1 MRDDLPAGARPA
13 AHSARVL
20 VLPLTSADGVA
31 ICRLLDSV
39 DIHCDVFVDINALCL
54 ALDAGAECL
63 LLSEEAVVAHSE
75 QLLARLV
82 DQPMWSELPVIVL
95 SKPGQESN
103 AMAQLMPRLGN
114 VSVVERP
121 VRMSTLLLLVR
132 SSLRARLRQYQLRD
146 FLREREQLL
155 ESERFARS
163 DAERAGRIKDEFLAT
178 LSHELRTPLNAMLGW
193 ARVLRKSKNLSE
205 EVGNGLA
212 VIERN
217 ARSQAQII
225 GDLLDM
231 SAIISGKVRLDTQ
244 PLDLAALIDATI
256 ETVKPAAEAKAI
268 RLSVVPC
275 DCASTIQGDANRL
288 QQVLWNL
295 LANAVKFTPPGGEVR
310 VTLARNESH
319 LTIEVVDNGE
329 GIDCAFL
336 PSIFARFSQADAS
349 SARRHGGLGLGLS
362 IVRQLVELHGGTISA
377 HSDGPGTG
385 SKFRVMLP
393 VRIAHTAAND
403 ASGGWPMLGEAIAP
417 LEEPAQGDLA
427 GLKVLVVDDEPD
439 SRALIERL
447 LQDWHANVV
456 TAASAEE
463 AMAILACDAP
473 NLIVSDIG
481 MPGTDGYALL
491 RQIRALKDGRADIPA
506 VAVTAYVRREDQ
518 AQAARAGFQAHLS
531 KPVDASQ
538 LQTTVERVARQS
550 GTSRSRPA
558 DIRPWH

>member
-1 MRDDLPAGARPA
+1 MAAELQPPQSPGAGADGP
-13 AHSARVL
+13 RVL
-20 VLPLTSADGVA
+20 ALPLTPTDGNA
-31 ICRLLDSV
+31 ICKLLSSV
-39 DIHCDVFVDINALCL
+39 DISCDVFIDIEKLCS
-54 ALDAGAECL
+54 ALDAGADCL
-63 LLSEEAVVAHSE
+63 LLCEEAVLAHSTL
-75 QLLARLV
+75 LLARLAN
-82 DQPMWSELPVIVL
+82 QPMWSELPVIVL

-132 SSLRARLRQYQLRD
+132 SSLRARVRQYQLRD

-155 ESERFARS
+155 DSERFARS

-193 ARVLRKSKNLSE
+193 ARVLRKNAGLSE
-205 EVGNGLA
+205 DIRNGLA

-231 SAIISGKVRLDTQ
+231 SAIISGKVRLDMQ
-244 PLDLAALIDATI
+244 PVEITAVIDATI

-268 RLSVVPC
+268 RLIGPQPC
-275 DCASTIQGDANRL
+275 AGAMQGDANRL

-295 LANAVKFTPPGGEVR
+295 LSNAVKFTPPGGEVR
-310 VTLARNESH
+310 VTLARTESH

-329 GIDCAFL
+329 GIDRAFL
-336 PSIFARFSQADAS
+336 PNIFARFSQADAS

-377 HSDGPGTG
+377 QSDGPGTG

-393 VRIAHTAAND
+393 VRLAKYAGNEAT
-403 ASGGWPMLGEAIAP
+403 GGWHALDAELAP
-417 LEEPAQGDLA
+417 AEESTHGDLT

-439 SRALIERL
+439 SRALLERL
-447 LQDWHANVV
+447 LQDWHADVL

-463 AMAILACDAP
+463 AMAVLALQSP
-473 NLIVSDIG
+473 HVIVSDIG

-491 RQIRALKDGRADIPA
+491 RQIRALNDARADIPA

-518 AQAARAGFQAHLS
+518 VQAARAGFQAHLS
-531 KPVDASQ
+531 KPVDAGE
-538 LQTTVERVARQS
+538 LQSTVERVAR
-550 GTSRSRPA
+550 GTNRGKTT
-558 DIRPWH
+558 DIRAWH